1 MRCGFVVGTLSM
13 EYEWDKSKPRINKTK
28 HGVDFPSIAGFDWTT
43 AFVME
48 DQRRDDGEI
57 RNIALRFI
65 RSRLHALLFTKRN
78 EKIRIIGLRKAN
90 ETERSFYAQATGV
103 GHR

>member
-1 MRCGFVVGTLSM
+1 M
-13 EYEWDKSKPRINKTK
+13 
-28 HGVDFPSIAGFDWTT
+28 DFSSIDDFDWTT

-48 DQRRDDGEI
+48 DQRRDYGKI
-57 RNIALRFI
+57 LNIALGFI
-65 RSRLHALLFTKRN
+65 RSKLHALLFTKRN

>member
-1 MRCGFVVGTLSM
+1 
-13 EYEWDKSKPRINKTK
+13 
-28 HGVDFPSIAGFDWTT
+28 VDFSSIDDFDWTT

-48 DQRRDDGEI
+48 DQRRDYGKI
-57 RNIALRFI
+57 LNIALGFI
-65 RSRLHALLFTKRN
+65 RSRLHALVFTKRN

-90 ETERSFYAQATGV
+90 ETERNFYAQATGV